1 MSQFERS
8 KKPTKTEKYSEDI
21 KHQKWSQIF
30 DSKFVSEKISSLVQF
45 MSII

>member
-8 KKPTKTEKYSEDI
+8 KKPTKTEKYSENI

-30 DSKFVSEKISSLVQF
+30 DRVLNSSLRKYLHWF
-45 MSII
+45 NL